1 MSSVNIVIRVFVCNM
16 ALKFNTFIADHW
28 LFNYLYLLKCTLSYN
43 IDSLMKLNRRIACCL
58 SVTLG
63 MIEVMPA
70 FAGNAVSADSISA
83 VDVTAPMIGEMPA
96 VWSFDD
102 CIDWALANNTDIRRS
117 MLNILNARQDLL
129 SARDAWLPT
138 VDFSTNQSYTNYP
151 VNDKDSNGNIYGSS
165 YTIGASWT
173 VWDGNVRR
181 YRTES
186 AKLVEQQQLLAG
198 DDVVK
203 TIKLGVLEAYLNIM
217 YASEAVTIA
226 RQTLDVSTA
235 QALRAQ
241 KLAESGRSSKVDY
254 AQMESQR
261 AQDAYNLTMAESNY
275 ESAKLALKK
284 ILLLGLEYDI
294 RIADINFADTD
305 VLAPLPDSQEVY
317 YLAAGWLPQI
327 KSNELSKSIYNNDVK
342 IAKAGRLPS
351 IALQG
356 AVGTGY
362 TSGMSQSWT
371 SAIGHNLNENIGITL
386 RIPIFDGNS
395 TKRAVAKARL
405 NELEYDINRK
415 ELLDNLTQTIES
427 LFIDA
432 TNAKAKYKAG
442 ISRLEAVQ
450 LTDDLVN
457 RQFELGYVNPL
468 ELLTAHNNLLTAR
481 LELLQS
487 KYMAILADKTIQYY
501 ATQQLK
507 LK

>member
-1 MSSVNIVIRVFVCNM
+1 MKLEKRII
-16 ALKFNTFIADHW
+16 
-28 LFNYLYLLKCTLSYN
+28 YLLCLPVVALTAN
-43 IDSLMKLNRRIACCL
+43 IAEAENIT
-58 SVTLG
+58 V
-63 MIEVMPA
+63 E
-70 FAGNAVSADSISA
+70 
-83 VDVTAPMIGEMPA
+83 DVTAPAGEEMPA

-102 CIDWALANNTDIRRS
+102 CLDWALANNTDIRRS
-117 MLNILNARQDLL
+117 MLNILTARQDVL
-129 SARDAWLPT
+129 SAKDAWLPT
-138 VDFSTNQSYTNYP
+138 VDFSTNQSFTNYP
-151 VNDKDSNGNIYGSS
+151 INDRGSNSNIYGSS
-165 YTIGASWT
+165 YNIGAAWT
-173 VWDGNVRR
+173 VWDGNVRK

-217 YASEAVTIA
+217 YAAEAVTIA
-226 RQTLDVSTA
+226 EQTLEVSTSQA
-235 QALRAQ
+235 QRAQ
-241 KLAESGRSSKVDY
+241 KLAESGRTSKVDY

-261 AQDAYNLTMAESNY
+261 AQDAYNLTIAKSNY

-284 ILLLGLEYDI
+284 ILLLGLDYDI
-294 RIADINFADTD
+294 NIATVPFADTD
-305 VLAPLPDSQEVY
+305 VLMPLPNRQDVY
-317 YLAAGWLPQI
+317 ELAAEWLPQI
-327 KSNELSKSIYNNDVK
+327 KSNELSKSIYSNDVK

-371 SAIGHNLNENIGITL
+371 SAIGHNLNENIGL
-386 RIPIFDGNS
+386 NLKIPIFDGNS

-405 NELEYDINRK
+405 NELEYDLTRK
-415 ELLDNLTQTIES
+415 ELFDNLTQTIES

-432 TNAKAKYKAG
+432 TNAKAKYEAG
-442 ISRLEAVQ
+442 ISRLEAVK

-468 ELLTAHNNLLTAR
+468 DLLTAHNNLLNAR

-487 KYMAILADKTIQYY
+487 KYMAILADKTINYY
-501 ATQQLK
+501 ATQQLN